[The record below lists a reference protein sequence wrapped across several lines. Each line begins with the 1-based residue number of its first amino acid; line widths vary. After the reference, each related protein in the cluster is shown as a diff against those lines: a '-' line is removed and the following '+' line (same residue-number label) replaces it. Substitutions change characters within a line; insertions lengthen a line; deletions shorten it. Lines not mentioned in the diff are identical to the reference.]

1 MPKLPLE
8 GFRILDMTVVWAG
21 TYCATLLADLGAEV
35 IRVESTKAFVP
46 LTRGLM
52 ARPPESLIKNSMP
65 MLGGMP
71 GRVPGNRP
79 WNRSPTFNAH
89 GRNKLSMTVDLL
101 QPKGL
106 EIFKRLVKT
115 SDVFVE
121 NNVSETMDKLGI
133 SYDMLKEQNQDIIML
148 RMPAY
153 GNTGQYKN
161 FRSLGVHMEGTIGH
175 SLLRGYTD
183 MDSSANTQVYVADA
197 AGGAQGA
204 FAVMTALHYRK
215 RTGKGQLIELA
226 QAENALP
233 FLGQFFMDYSMN
245 ARSGSTIGNR
255 HPYAIQG
262 CYPCAGEDRW
272 VNITLFDDHDWEA
285 FCKALGN
292 PEWSRDEKFASQISR
307 YNSHDE
313 IDGHISEWTAQ
324 SDHYDVMRVL
334 QDAGVAA
341 GAVMDQRDA
350 YNDPHLNERG
360 MFEEATQEDTG
371 THLYPGAPF
380 KMTEPPLT
388 IRRGPVRLGEDNEYV
403 YKTLL
408 EVSDEEYAELERD
421 GHIGM
426 DYDESIP

>member
-21 TYCATLLADLGAEV
+21 TYCATLLADMGAEV
-35 IRVESTKAFVP
+35 IRIESTKAFVP

-52 ARPPESLIKNSMP
+52 AHPTESLIKNSMP

-71 GRVPGNRP
+71 GRVPGARP

-89 GRNKLSMTVDLL
+89 ARNKLSMTVDLL
-101 QPKGL
+101 QPRGM
-106 EIFKRLVKT
+106 EMFKRLVKT

-133 SYDMLKEQNQDIIML
+133 SYDMLKEQNPDIIML

-161 FRSLGVHMEGTIGH
+161 FRSLGIHMEGTIGH
-175 SLLRGYTD
+175 SLLRGYAD
-183 MDSSANTQVYVADA
+183 MDSSANTPVYVADA

-204 FAVMTALHYRK
+204 FAVMAALHYRK

-233 FLGQFFMDYSMN
+233 YLGQFFMDYSMN
-245 ARSGSTIGNR
+245 ARNGSTIGNR

-272 VNITLFDDHDWEA
+272 VNITLFDDRDWEA
-285 FCKALGN
+285 FCKAIGN
-292 PEWSRDEKFASQISR
+292 PEWSKDERFANLISR
-307 YNSHDE
+307 HNSHDE
-313 IDGHISEWTAQ
+313 IDTHISEWTRQ
-324 SDHYDVMRVL
+324 RDHYEVMRLL

-360 MFEEATQEDTG
+360 MFEEVTQEDTG

-408 EVSDEEYAELERD
+408 EVSDEEYAELERE

-426 DYDESIP
+426 DYDESVP